1 MTEIIFLVAFAAGL
15 FFTGVNLLGVLI
27 ALAAGLALMAVFGL
41 LAVVLKLLPWLVL
54 IAIGVWIYRHYSR
67 DDNDRSKSSFN
78 RHR

>member
-1 MTEIIFLVAFAAGL
+1 MTEIIFLVAFAAVL
-15 FFTGVNLLGVLI
+15 FFTGVNLLGVMI

-41 LAVVLKLLPWLVL
+41 LAVVIKLLPWLIV

-67 DDNDRSKSSFN
+67 DNDSREKSSFN